1 MQLDF
6 SDDVLANAVKNFISA
21 MLPHEAYNSNFF
33 TLNFNALTSVIHLNE
48 LDLEY
53 EVLCQFLEQLSKIQI
68 HVGAIPSKRDS
79 DDNSFGV
86 RLEYEQLDLYLNASL
101 DSFVSNHPYKVVSWM
116 ASRGEKIDLAIP
128 GDYAKAMNSLAEEVL
143 DLYNECF
150 ALQQD
155 SSQTAVYSTVLISA
169 VKDNA
174 IEQACIIGN
183 KIRAEGVR
191 IGKVTYR
198 GSDGWVSFN
207 NQFQTE
213 LTARLQDHD
222 DSLVMINNPEAALMM
237 RKRNEEQYRPIAPW
251 GFAPLDDLTPIST
264 NNYYVVVAQPNTGKT
279 TWTCGTIANNVLEAG
294 KKVCIISG
302 ESTTNIPYAM
312 VLSNFIWR
320 NYNVYVTEN
329 QILGS
334 QPITVEGAR
343 FKQMG
348 EMALAENGGLALKQ
362 AIHYDNA
369 YNDLVSIHQETQ
381 ADVYI
386 LDHTLAMV
394 LSPGVYY
401 RTDKDKVD
409 ALSSA
414 IVQFKNKFPVA
425 VIALSH
431 VSTDGQEE
439 FRKTGRIVNSQPTK
453 ASSNPTADADGI
465 LFMYLTESLQAKN
478 LIGIQCVKRRN
489 APRFSPDVF
498 LKPDFRTMGYDY
510 ILENQPASN
519 REIQME
525 QAVANIATE
534 IGTGYSSDLA
544 HVAGSILED

>member
-33 TLNFNALTSVIHLNE
+33 TLNFNALTSVIHLDE

-68 HVGAIPSKRDS
+68 HVGAVPSKREGEE
-79 DDNSFGV
+79 SFGV

-101 DSFVSNHPYKVVSWM
+101 DSFISNNTYKVVNWM
-116 ASRGEKIDLAIP
+116 ASRGEKVDLTIP
-128 GDYAKAMNSLAEEVL
+128 GDYEKSMNSLAEEVL
-143 DLYNECF
+143 DLYQECF
-150 ALQQD
+150 DLHQD

-174 IEQACIIGN
+174 IEQACILGN
-183 KIRAEGVR
+183 KIRLEGARV
-191 IGKVTYR
+191 GKVSYR
-198 GSDGWVSFN
+198 GSDGWISFN
-207 NQFQTE
+207 NKFQTE

-222 DSLVMINNPEAALMM
+222 DSLVIINNPEAALMM
-237 RKRNEEQYRPIAPW
+237 RKRNEEQYKPIAPW
-251 GFAPLDDLTPIST
+251 GFDPLDDLTPIST

-320 NYNVYVTEN
+320 NYHVYVTEN

-334 QPITVEGAR
+334 QPIEVEGAR

-348 EMALAENGGLALKQ
+348 EMALAENGGLILKK

-369 YNDLVSIHQETQ
+369 YNDLVSIFQETH
-381 ADVYI
+381 ADVFI
-386 LDHTLAMV
+386 LDHTLSMV
-394 LSPGVYY
+394 VSPGVYY
-401 RTDKDKVD
+401 RSDKDKVD

-414 IVQFKNKFPVA
+414 IVQFKNDFQVA

-465 LFMYLTESLQAKN
+465 LFMYLTESLQSRN

-489 APRFSPDVF
+489 ATRFSPDVF
-498 LKPDFRTMGYDY
+498 LKPDFRTMSYDY
-510 ILENQPASN
+510 IVEDQPASN

-525 QAVANIATE
+525 QALTNIATE
-534 IGTGYSSDLA
+534 IGSGYSSDLA
-544 HVAGSILED
+544 STADHILED